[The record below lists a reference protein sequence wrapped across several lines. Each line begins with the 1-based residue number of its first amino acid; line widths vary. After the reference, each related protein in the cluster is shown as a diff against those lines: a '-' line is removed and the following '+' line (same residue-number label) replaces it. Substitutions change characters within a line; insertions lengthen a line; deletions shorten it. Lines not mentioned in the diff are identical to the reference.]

1 MLVLK
6 YYKTNEEFSS
16 ERQSQAADTC
26 TDIEIRCRPK
36 ITELP
41 AMLKEHWAARHK
53 NTSPF
58 SSLSSF
64 VIHPYHAYQK
74 KMMP

>member
-16 ERQSQAADTC
+16 ESQAADTY
-26 TDIEIRCRPK
+26 TGIEIRCRPK

-64 VIHPYHAYQK
+64 VIRPYHAYQK